1 LSRAASAIAG
11 AEVARQNVVF
21 EFGFFAVAL
30 GRNRVA
36 VLYEDGV
43 ELPSDVDGLL
53 HIGWDGAG
61 GWKLPLAKEPN
72 AAGIDVKVKRLLG
85 LTGAGPGPLWPSRR

>member
-1 LSRAASAIAG
+1 
-11 AEVARQNVVF
+11 VF
-21 EFGFFAVAL
+21 EFGFFVGAL

-53 HIGWDGAG
+53 HIGWDGEG

-72 AAGIDVKVKRLLG
+72 AAGIDVKVERLLG
-85 LTGAGPGPLWPSRR
+85 LTGAGPGPLWPKPTLRRPMAHELDSSPYSM